1 MGRMR
6 YYCRRCRQGFYPLDQ
21 CLRLSEESRMSE
33 QKEKQLALLS
43 VHMPYEEAKKVYE
56 ELTHLKTGRMTAHRA
71 VQRLGS
77 QMVETEA
84 SQESKPKTEA
94 KTKRHITADGVM
106 IHIREEGWKE
116 AKVGSVYEV
125 DQDQKAQETLYTATL
140 ESREFFGEKLYHLA
154 GKPEAIET
162 SKFAF
167 VSDGAKWLDELKALS
182 FPLAIR
188 IIDFWHVTEYLWKAA
203 NAFYQEGTA
212 KAREWAEEKTH
223 KLRNGQVKLIQASL
237 SQMKPKS
244 KMQREVLRAAQT
256 YFENHA
262 HEMDY
267 PRYKAKGLHIGSGVG
282 EAACKFVIQTR
293 FKRNGMRWS
302 RTGGENLLRL
312 RLAYLNDEW
321 DGFLET
327 MKN

>member
-1 MGRMR
+1 
-6 YYCRRCRQGFYPLDQ
+6 
-21 CLRLSEESRMSE
+21 MSE

-43 VHMPYEEAKKVYE
+43 VHMPYQEAHKVYE
-56 ELTHLKTGRMTAHRA
+56 DLTHLKTGQMTVHRT

-77 QMVETEA
+77 QTA
-84 SQESKPKTEA
+84 ATQAAPKSKPNPEE
-94 KTKRHITADGVM
+94 KTKKHITADGVM

-116 AKVGSVYEV
+116 AKVGSVYDV
-125 DQDQKAQETLYTATL
+125 DQDQKAQETFYTATL
-140 ESREFFGEKLYHLA
+140 KSRELFGEKLYRLA
-154 GKPEAIET
+154 GEPEAAET
-162 SKFAF
+162 SKLAF

-212 KAREWAEEKTH
+212 KAREWAGEKTL
-223 KLRNGQVKLIQASL
+223 KLRQGQAKLIQASL
-237 SQMKPKS
+237 SQMKPKN
-244 KMQREVLRAAQT
+244 KTQREVLKAAQT

-267 PRYKAKGLHIGSGVG
+267 PRYKAMGLHIGSGVG

-312 RLAYLNDEW
+312 RLAYLNDQW
-321 DGFLET
+321 DECFET